1 MSKRKNYGPYFL
13 IASLVLGVL
22 LLTGSFIWMADKSN
36 MLLAVFVLILYGV
49 GQWITVV
56 YWQNI
61 QNDWEATGVILGRL
75 QAAVSDIPTAL
86 DSNLKAI
93 SQHLLDGQRVAL
105 ASLQSEVTGT
115 AQQTLQQGASLISSS
130 LEKNLVAPLE
140 AIQTSLNAWRNQ
152 ADTQAQATLDFSN
165 ALRKSQSEWSQQT
178 QGLVTGLTSDLN
190 KLVVAQTAELKGL
203 VTGQTSEFKSLAA
216 VQATELKGLVV
227 GQTTELKGLVSG
239 QTTELNGL
247 VTGHT
252 DEIKSLSASFTAE
265 LSGLVSALTAEFTA
279 LASASSSA
287 GEQLQQA
294 WSDKAAELQSE
305 WEDKM
310 QKMQVGLVA
319 AVTAES
325 AKLGSTISEGTEA
338 FLSRVEGLQST
349 QVEIQGEA
357 LEKVM
362 AGIELQSQSD
372 QKVTERIS
380 DLTELMSL
388 GTKDFQELA
397 QLAQVN
403 QVEMQAGVGMLNVGL
418 STILERLE
426 KQANAGDGYQNFMSD
441 LSRALASFQK
451 GASDVL
457 IENAMKTQEILMEV
471 LSQAERKNDSEAV
484 ASIS

>member
-115 AQQTLQQGASLISSS
+115 AQQTLEQGASLISAS

-190 KLVVAQTAELKGL
+190 KLVVGQTA
-203 VTGQTSEFKSLAA
+203 
-216 VQATELKGLVV
+216 ELKGLVV
-227 GQTTELKGLVSG
+227 GQTTELKGLVAG

-287 GEQLQQA
+287 GEQLQQV
-294 WSDKAAELQSE
+294 WSEKAAELQSE

-319 AVTAES
+319 AVAAES
-325 AKLGSTISEGTEA
+325 VKLGSVVSEGTQA

-362 AGIELQSQSD
+362 AGIESQSQTD
-372 QKVTERIS
+372 QKVAEKIS

-397 QLAQVN
+397 HLAQVN
-403 QVEMQAGVGMLNVGL
+403 QVEMQAGVGMLNAGL

-471 LSQAERKNDSEAV
+471 LNQGERKNDSEAV
-484 ASIS
+484 TSIS

>member
-115 AQQTLQQGASLISSS
+115 AQQTLQQGASLISAS

-216 VQATELKGLVV
+216 IQATELKGLVA
-227 GQTTELKGLVSG
+227 G

-265 LSGLVSALTAEFTA
+265 LSGLVSALTAEFRA

-287 GEQLQQA
+287 GEELQQA
-294 WSDKAAELQSE
+294 WSEKAAELQSE

-372 QKVTERIS
+372 QKVAEKIS

-397 QLAQVN
+397 HLAQVN
-403 QVEMQAGVGMLNVGL
+403 QVEMQAGVGMLNTGL

-484 ASIS
+484 ATIS